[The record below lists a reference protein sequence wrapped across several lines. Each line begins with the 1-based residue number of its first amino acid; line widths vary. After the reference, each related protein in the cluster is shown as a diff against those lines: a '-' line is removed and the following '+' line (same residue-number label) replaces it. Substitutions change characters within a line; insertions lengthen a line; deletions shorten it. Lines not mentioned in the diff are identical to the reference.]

1 MKAQLTTCFTL
12 AATMLVATT
21 ASADK
26 LPGPPSASITAP
38 VDGMMFEGSPAVIDV
53 ELDVWVG
60 DGLDSIDLFV
70 DDASVAQ
77 VTANPYTFTG
87 IELAEGMHTMYV
99 LVNGSDGIG
108 YPSPSI
114 TVAVVAGGETGAETG
129 GEGTGTG
136 GGSGGETTTTSTT
149 SNGESGGSSC
159 STTSLTGGAGLLG
172 LGLFGFAILGLT
184 RRRV

>member
-1 MKAQLTTCFTL
+1 MKAQLATCFTL

-26 LPGPPSASITAP
+26 LPGAPSAEITSP
-38 VDGMMFEGSPAVIDV
+38 VDGMMFEGAPAVTDV
-53 ELDVWVG
+53 VLDVYVG

-77 VTANPYTFTG
+77 VTASPYTFTG
-87 IELAEGMHTMYV
+87 VELAEGMHTLYV

-108 YPSPSI
+108 YPSQTI
-114 TVAVVAGGETGAETG
+114 TVAVVAGGETS
-129 GEGTGTG
+129 GEGTGTD
-136 GGSGGETTTTSTT
+136 GGSGGT
-149 SNGESGGSSC
+149 SGGSTTGDGGESSSAGKC
-159 STTSLTGGAGLLG
+159 SASGTTGGAGLLG

-184 RRRV
+184 RRRA